1 MVFTSTLLIAPLTA
15 PSEAQAASGAGKK
28 CEALFKVSAPLV
40 KPLPDSA
47 KETLNS
53 IINGSQVYQVIVG
66 EKGQKTASGEV
77 AGLYRRAGRG
87 WKLMVDGQIMTDSRD
102 QITLTQLSLSRQD
115 DRAYVVTVIDGEIY
129 LFSNQSDLS
138 KPKTF
143 IRFGSEAQ
151 PLYEVGSKHKRL
163 LPALS
168 PKTKISIAEA
178 TNHWK
183 KNSQTILISIKFERQ
198 EIVGE
203 GLTFALE
210 LLPNEAAGTMRLASD
225 PVVIDYEYHTTA
237 KLMELHYARRTDNIV
252 YSKILIERFAGT
264 DLDSFGEQI
273 AHVKKLVLEYVSKAL
288 KTLTPSSFIASD
300 AQMIGYNLSTGSV
313 VRDLKFEKQ
322 IFNDGVFNF
331 TQEYFSAERAILNIK
346 GRGDDLSLSA
356 TLDILPNKAP
366 AVWRK
371 QGESEQVIFMADRTL
386 FLVFQDENGSSST
399 KLVELGKPEILFP
412 FARIHNDPVVDVT
425 YAVVP
430 PPQGRPLEKLHLV
443 VGIRTKSGNKF
454 TAGVR
459 INYLLQSVFKVDQ
472 TFRLATQMMT
482 NEDISVRL
490 DVENQEHILFDTLTP
505 SSKNISAYQQSY
517 DASKPHI
524 DLTESTAAGVVHIFK
539 RPSKAIQFAPGF
551 TYAFF
556 NPSKG
561 IPDPTGLYVEVDA
574 ASITGNEQTRIVGEV
589 VANPFAPKEVPEK
602 EIHRRFILTE
612 IEAPK
617 LGAPGDVGD
626 ALDSSSGHK
635 IFITAVDAAKSK
647 GADGYKLVLAVPDK
661 DGKYALTSLDF
672 PRGVT
677 TTIDSFRGANFVRG
691 RKEFRN
697 LVFGVVA
704 FKKSGTRGVDATYVV
719 KIDFSNNPKKPDIQ
733 KVSDTPIG
741 PTELAKFLGFAN
753 DGAPSIAM
761 TPDLAP
767 DAHSFSVFDLVYG
780 KIIFPNQEYGE
791 GSGRHKGIKFGD
803 FKGGVAAFQNYL
815 RAEDSWLFSY
825 KDVRQ
830 AYPRL
835 GRSRELAQFDSF
847 IELGNQLDE
856 MATPKIAPTRR
867 ILVVPSA
874 LRDLVWDFVLSR
886 VTSDKFG
893 EKSTDRFNFSNQ
905 ALNLQL
911 ISESKANQTQY
922 LANLDLWTKMARTEP
937 GERNVLI
944 ARLDEINNWIPEAE
958 EGSSE
963 APLFRIR
970 EVGAAETAD
979 LSPVA
984 TTRNDRPP
992 HPLYLLAAGR
1002 PIGLREFRKQKPAP
1016 EASMLVIA
1024 TPEEMKVL
1032 EEKANVE
1039 IENGMLESFRVQ
1051 EIKDPDHNSM
1061 AVSLSNIF
1069 SHPDVKS
1076 LDFKFSADLIKQGQK
1091 LDSEQSFNVIV
1102 DYAISRFSY
1111 FITEKKEPLF
1121 ESFMRFRA
1129 AFANSILSD
1138 REARRT
1144 RLIDKNFVE
1153 RVLTQV
1159 FDIPMNLATLTPDDP
1174 IRVLSEPRALLKWQ
1188 EAGYAGPFDLKAAMR
1203 DTIISQTRADAG
1215 KPIPSSIV
1223 LFGNT
1228 GAGKTYAFKTLVKM
1242 LKLKLY
1248 DFKAKDNNDA
1258 QAIIINVGQL
1268 SERES
1273 SGEREGAMSADEAI
1287 AHLEKFISTPNG
1299 YRGWILIDDIH
1310 AAKDSSKAKVVS
1322 WLRGLFESQDGM
1334 YLTEQ
1339 GTRRPIRNLNIFVT
1353 LNPTAD
1359 QDQIAK
1365 YARVKDAPTSE
1376 ETLLATLSTNEF
1388 KVEPSFLRRWGRI
1401 VNLDYMP
1408 AGAKGPELLNSLARA
1423 SNSLLNTHNR
1433 IALVDPTVVNMLVAE
1448 NTQVDAR
1455 TFLATSTSALI
1466 EQASQSHDGVDGQP
1480 RSSVIMVVPAL
1491 SAASKSNSESKEAAM
1506 ERISR
1511 QVRENTRTLAL
1522 DSGLDGQL
1530 TFIRMTVDAFRI
1542 PVYESFILA
1551 LQEDP
1556 RFSGDRNV
1564 QKRLLA
1570 PFLTALIH
1578 HLQAHPYVSL
1588 EDLPLS
1594 PSDFGLHTP
1603 AERDLFRA
1611 ALAQAG
1617 KRSERSL
1624 IPRSFRV
1631 LRHGDSTWQD
1641 ILDTGNTVTAH
1652 ARNRQDIFREIT
1664 TDIRSALNERLRKVL
1679 RVDNIDALPDPN
1691 VWLNGLG
1698 PKSDLD
1704 PRIVGRVLADQFWN
1718 YLPKVFGNEV
1728 SSEGPVLT
1736 SYAAT
1741 RIFLHA
1747 LDQGVI
1753 DQPWVHAS
1761 HFLLRSIDI
1770 IMKDQV
1776 LSQKPG
1782 IQTFLFTD
1790 PQRLIR
1796 PTITD
1801 FALQVIASSKA
1812 FEELP
1817 ADAKAR
1823 YLEDYK
1829 RDQEAFLQGK

>member
-1 MVFTSTLLIAPLTA
+1 M
-15 PSEAQAASGAGKK
+15 AAAAKAGGGK
-28 CEALFKVSAPLV
+28 CAALFNTTV

-53 IINGSQVYQVIVG
+53 IVSGSQIYQIIIG
-66 EKGQKTASGEV
+66 EKGQQTAAGEV
-77 AGLYRRAGRG
+77 AGLYRRVGRG
-87 WKLMVDGQIMTDSRD
+87 WKLLIDGQTMTDSRD
-102 QITLTQLSLSRQD
+102 QVIATQVGLSRQD
-115 DRAYVVTVIDGEIY
+115 DRAYIVTVIDGGIY

-143 IRFGSEAQ
+143 IRFGSDAQ
-151 PLYEVGSKHKRL
+151 PLFEVGSKHRRL
-163 LPALS
+163 LPTLS
-168 PKTKISIAEA
+168 SKTKISIAESGNYA
-178 TNHWK
+178 K
-183 KNSQTILISIKFERQ
+183 KNSQTILISIKFDRP

-203 GLTFALE
+203 GMTFALE
-210 LLPNEAAGTMRLASD
+210 LLPNEANGVMRLASD
-225 PVVIDYEYHTTA
+225 PVVIDYDFHTTT
-237 KLMELHYARRTDNIV
+237 KLADMHYARRTDNIV
-252 YSKILIERFAGT
+252 YSKLLIERFAGT
-264 DLDSFGEQI
+264 DLGVFGAQV
-273 AHVKKLVLEYVSKAL
+273 AHVKKLVLEYVNKAL
-288 KTLTPSSFIASD
+288 KAVNPSSFISDD

-313 VRDLKFEKQ
+313 VRDIKFEKQ
-322 IFNDGVFNF
+322 IFADGVFTF
-331 TQEYFSAERAILNIK
+331 TQEYFSAERAVLK
-346 GRGDDLSLSA
+346 VEGPGDELMVNA
-356 TLDILPNKAP
+356 TLDILPNKSP

-371 QGESEQVIFMADRTL
+371 RGDEDQIIFMADRTL
-386 FLVFQDENGSSST
+386 YLVFQDHNSNS
-399 KLVELGKPEILFP
+399 KIIELGTAESLFP
-412 FARIHNDPVVDVT
+412 FARLHNDSIIDVT
-425 YAVVP
+425 FASVIP
-430 PPQGRPLEKLHLV
+430 EEGRPLEKLHLV
-443 VGIRTKSGNKF
+443 MGVRTKSGSKF

-459 INYLLQSVFKVDQ
+459 VNYLLQSVFKVDQ
-472 TFRLATQMMT
+472 TFRLAQQMMT
-482 NEDISVRL
+482 YEDLAARL
-490 DVENQEHILFDTLTP
+490 DFENREHILFDTLTP
-505 SSKNISAYQQSY
+505 SSKNVAAYQQAY

-539 RPSKAIQFAPGF
+539 RPSKSVEFAPGF

-561 IPDPTGLYVEVDA
+561 IPDPTGLYVEVEA
-574 ASITGNEQTRIVGEV
+574 TKITGNEKTRIVGDL
-589 VANPFAPKEVPEK
+589 VANPFAPKEIPDK
-602 EIHRRFILTE
+602 EAHRRYILAE

-617 LGAPGDVGD
+617 VGSPGEASD

-635 IFITAVDAAKSK
+635 VFITAIDASKSK
-647 GADGYKLVLAVPDK
+647 GADGYKLVVSIPDK
-661 DGKYALTSLDF
+661 DGKYALETLEF

-697 LVFGVVA
+697 LVFAVVA
-704 FKKSGTRGVDATYVV
+704 FKKAGTRGVDATFAI
-719 KIDFSNNPKKPDIQ
+719 KIDFSKDAKKPEIQ

-753 DGAPSIAM
+753 DGAPSIVM
-761 TPDLAP
+761 TADLAP
-767 DAHSFSVFDLVYG
+767 DSHSFSVFDLAFG

-815 RAEDSWLFSY
+815 RAEDSWLFNY
-825 KDVRQ
+825 KDVKE

-847 IELGNQLDE
+847 VELGNQLDE
-856 MATPKIAPTRR
+856 MATPKIAPSRR
-867 ILVVPSA
+867 ILVVPAA
-874 LRDLVWDFVLSR
+874 LRDLVWDFILSR
-886 VTSDKFG
+886 ATSDKFG
-893 EKSTDRFNFSNQ
+893 ERTSDRFNFSNQ
-905 ALNLQL
+905 AFNLQL
-911 ISESKANQTQY
+911 ISEHKASQTQY
-922 LANLDLWTKMARTEP
+922 LANLDLWSKMSRTEP

-944 ARLDEINNWIPEAE
+944 SRLDEITNWVPEVE

-970 EVGAAETAD
+970 EVGASDTVD
-979 LSPVA
+979 LAPVS
-984 TTRNDRPP
+984 TTRHDRPP

-1002 PIGLREFRKQKPAP
+1002 AVGLREFRKLKPPP
-1016 EASMLVIA
+1016 EASMLVVA
-1024 TPEEMKVL
+1024 TPEEMKIL
-1032 EEKANVE
+1032 EEKAAVE
-1039 IENGMLESFRVQ
+1039 IENGMLESFRIQ

-1061 AVSLSNIF
+1061 AQSLSNIF
-1069 SHPDVKS
+1069 GHPDVKS

-1091 LDSEQSFNVIV
+1091 LSSEQSFNVIV
-1102 DYAISRFSY
+1102 DYAISRFAY

-1159 FDIPMNLATLTPDDP
+1159 FDIPMNLATLTPEDP
-1174 IRVLSEPRALLKWQ
+1174 IRLLSEPRALLKWQ

-1248 DFKAKDNNDA
+1248 DFKAKDNNEA

-1268 SERES
+1268 SEKS
-1273 SGEREGAMSADEAI
+1273 GGEREGAMSAEEAI
-1287 AHLEKFISTPNG
+1287 SHLEKFLSTPNG

-1310 AAKDSSKAKVVS
+1310 AAKDSSKAKIVA
-1322 WLRGLFESQDGM
+1322 WLRSVFESQDGM

-1339 GTRRPIRNLNIFVT
+1339 GTRRPVRNLNIFVT

-1376 ETLLATLSTNEF
+1376 EILLATLSTNEF

-1433 IALVDPTVVNMLVAE
+1433 IALVDPAVVNMLVAE
-1448 NTQVDAR
+1448 NAQVDAR

-1466 EQASQSHDGVDGQP
+1466 EQASHSHDGVDGQA
-1480 RSSVIMVVPAL
+1480 RSSVIMVVPSLTQNANRSL
-1491 SAASKSNSESKEAAM
+1491 ETKEAAM
-1506 ERISR
+1506 ERITR

-1570 PFLTALIH
+1570 PFLTALMH

-1588 EDLPLS
+1588 GDLPFN
-1594 PSDFGLHTP
+1594 PADFGLRTP
-1603 AERDLFRA
+1603 AERDVFRTA
-1611 ALAQAG
+1611 ITQAG
-1617 KRSERSL
+1617 KRSENPL
-1624 IPRSFRV
+1624 VPRSFRV

-1641 ILDTGNTVTAH
+1641 LLDNSAAGGTRIRT
-1652 ARNRQDIFREIT
+1652 RQDVFREIT
-1664 TDIRSALNERLRKVL
+1664 TDMRSALQERLRHVL
-1679 RVDNIDALPDPN
+1679 RVDNVEHLPDPN
-1691 VWLNGLG
+1691 IWLNGLT
-1698 PKSDLD
+1698 PKSDFD
-1704 PRIVGRVLADQFWN
+1704 PRLVGRVLADQFWN

-1728 SSEGPVLT
+1728 SSGGPVLT

-1747 LDQGVI
+1747 LDQAVI
-1753 DQPWVHAS
+1753 DQPWVHTS
-1761 HFLLRSIDI
+1761 RFLLKSIDI

-1782 IQTFLFTD
+1782 IQMFLFTD

-1823 YLEDYK
+1823 YLEEYV
-1829 RDQEAFLQGK
+1829 RDQELFLSGK